1 MDDITKRTIESARE
15 PLIEEIERLQG
26 ISAGLLDAL
35 KTLVSEH
42 DARQAKYTIPTEP
55 LGIVLARAAIAKAE
69 I

>member
-1 MDDITKRTIESARE
+1 MHKAYCNEVASNVY
-15 PLIEEIERLQG
+15 LQG
-26 ISAGLLDAL
+26 EIQCLEAISAGLLDAL